1 LNSNKLFKD
10 AVKETDVTQVYYE
23 EDFKFMTT
31 INEDEQEEEDD
42 LLSRMSERSEQ
53 VLNRSGFLD
62 RKVRV

>member
-1 LNSNKLFKD
+1 M
-10 AVKETDVTQVYYE
+10 TQVYYE